1 MNAVFGK
8 TGTCTAPAVWLVE
21 GYTFRDGALESLDRT
36 VYACQAHVSVA
47 EVGWLRGLAP
57 HTRSARG
64 LHWCGTFTDYEPDAG

>member
-1 MNAVFGK
+1 MATFGK
-8 TGTCTAPAVWLVE
+8 VSNCAAAAAWLVE
-21 GYTFRDGALESLDRT
+21 GYSGSGQDMRLDRI